1 MNLVDI
7 IIILLLALSF
17 IIGFKHGLIRQIV
30 SLVGIIVTYVIAY
43 QLKGYLGDFFCQIF
57 PFSQFSGN
65 IQGLTTLNILIYE
78 LLAFII
84 IFAMIFVIYEV
95 IVNISKLLEKII
107 DATIILTIPSKL
119 LGGVVS
125 LFEGYILIFVVII
138 ILLIP
143 LRGTGLIES
152 SALANKMVYNTPILS
167 SSAANLTDSISQA
180 ISLVD
185 KIGNQKIS
193 IEEANRELLKVELNY
208 KIIEGRTAKEL
219 NDRNK
224 ISIKNIEELLKD

>member
-1 MNLVDI
+1 MNFVDI
-7 IIILLLALSF
+7 IIILLLILSF
-17 IIGFKHGLIRQIV
+17 IVGFKHGVIRQVV
-30 SLVGIIVTYVIAY
+30 SLVGIVVTYVLAY
-43 QLKGYLGDFFCQIF
+43 KLKGYLGNFFCQIF

-65 IQGLTTLNILIYE
+65 IQGLTTLNIIIYE

-95 IVNISKLLEKII
+95 VVNVSKLFEKII
-107 DATIILTIPSKL
+107 DATLILTIPSKI

-125 LFEGYILIFVVII
+125 LIEGYILIFLVII

-143 LRGTGLIES
+143 LRGTGIIEGS
-152 SALANKMVYNTPILS
+152 FLANKIVYNTPVLS
-167 SSAANLTDSISQA
+167 SSAANLTDSISQT

-185 KIGNQKIS
+185 KISNNKIS
-193 IEEANRELLKVELNY
+193 IDEANRELLKVELNY
-208 KIIEGRTAKEL
+208 KIIDGRTAKEL

-224 ISIKNIEELLKD
+224 ISVKNIEELLKD

>member
-1 MNLVDI
+1 MNFIDI
-7 IIILLLALSF
+7 IIIMLLALAF
-17 IIGFKHGLIRQIV
+17 LIGFKHGFIRQAV
-30 SLVGIIVTYVIAY
+30 SLVGIIITYVVAY
-43 QLKGYLGDFFCQIF
+43 KLKGYLGNFFCQIF

-65 IQGLTTLNILIYE
+65 IQGLTTLNIIIYE

-84 IFAMIFVIYEV
+84 IFGMIFVIYE
-95 IVNISKLLEKII
+95 IVVNVSKLLEKII
-107 DATIILTIPSKL
+107 DSTIILTIPSKL

-125 LFEGYILIFVVII
+125 LLEGYILIFIVIM

-152 SALANKMVYNTPILS
+152 SFLANKIVYDTPVLS
-167 SSAANLTDSISQA
+167 SSAANLTDSISQT

-185 KIGNQKIS
+185 KISNNRIS
-193 IEEANRELLKVELNY
+193 IDEANRELLKVELNY
-208 KIIEGRTAKEL
+208 KIIDGRTAKEL

-224 ISIKNIEELLKD
+224 ISVKNIEEILND